1 MKLWSRIRSWM
12 RAVARRGRMEG
23 EMDAELRFHIEAFA
37 EDLVRGGVPREEAL
51 RRARIAFG
59 GIERA
64 KEECREARGVN
75 FVESLLQ
82 DLRYGLRM
90 LGKNPGFTAVVLLTL
105 GLGIGAN
112 TAVFGLA
119 NAIFFNPLPTVQE
132 PKRLMVVHEGLP
144 DGSCCGVPPKSFQ
157 ALRRDTPLFAQTAA
171 YIWTEAT
178 FPGDP
183 LPERFE
189 AAKVSREFFSMLGA
203 RFVLGRN
210 FLPEEFQPGRSVTIL
225 SYGFW
230 QNHFAE
236 DRNVIGRML
245 RLEDR
250 EITIVG
256 VAASDFDF
264 PTGAQLWMPLALSA
278 QDWNQVSPG
287 ELHTLGMLESGLDEK
302 RARPKAAALAAALE
316 RDYPPGRQK
325 LELKLHP
332 FREQINGNLTPVFT
346 MTLMGAAGFLLLIA
360 CTNVANLLLA
370 RGLARKREI
379 TLRTALGARP
389 TRVVRQLLTETALV
403 AVLGALLGLAL
414 ARIGLALLA
423 SGMPA
428 ETARQIAGWS
438 QLGLDKASLVFG
450 TLVTLLVAVLCGVI
464 PAIQTASPK
473 LIECLKGAGAT
484 SSSVPS
490 SLKLRSVF
498 VCAQVSL
505 ALILLTGAGLMIK
518 GFANML
524 GDARS
529 FNPKTLLTVHV
540 DLRGSRYEDSQRR
553 RAFLNEAVERLEAM
567 PGVVS
572 ASVFTTPPL
581 SNNETI
587 WREFVINGRPTLP
600 HERHA
605 VVQTVSANFF
615 RTMGLTVLEGRGFA
629 KSDRE
634 SSMPV
639 TIVSEKLARL
649 SWAGESPI
657 GQHLKL
663 GLPNSD
669 EPWLTV
675 VGVVSDVEYD
685 WTDNAPEKVIY
696 VSYRQFPPVSS
707 HLAARAVGDP
717 HNLAAG
723 IRHELASLD
732 PVLAASDV
740 RTLERLLFGS
750 LGGLFETGGL
760 MTVLGMIGLC
770 VAVVG
775 VYGVMAYV
783 VGQRTRELGI
793 RMVLGASRRAVLMHV
808 LGRGVWLTLVGLCVG
823 LVGANV
829 LTRLVSSFFFGVEPT
844 DAMTFLTVTLL
855 LAFSAFVAC
864 YIPARRA
871 MKVDPMVALRYE

>member
-1 MKLWSRIRSWM
+1 M
-12 RAVARRGRMEG
+12 
-23 EMDAELRFHIEAFA
+23 
-37 EDLVRGGVPREEAL
+37 
-51 RRARIAFG
+51 
-59 GIERA
+59 
-64 KEECREARGVN
+64 N

-389 TRVVRQLLTETALV
+389 TRVVRQLLIEPRGCNRSQSVASRIGAAGLRHACRNSAANCRLV
-403 AVLGALLGLAL
+403 ATGIRQGF
-414 ARIGLALLA
+414 ARFWNPGH
-423 SGMPA
+423 S
-428 ETARQIAGWS
+428 AR
-438 QLGLDKASLVFG
+438 
-450 TLVTLLVAVLCGVI
+450 CGVVRRHPCDTNCEPKTDRMFKRSRRYFLFSPI
-464 PAIQTASPK
+464 ITEASQRVRVR
-473 LIECLKGAGAT
+473 T
-484 SSSVPS
+484 
-490 SLKLRSVF
+490 
-498 VCAQVSL
+498 
-505 ALILLTGAGLMIK
+505 
-518 GFANML
+518 GFARP
-524 GDARS
+524 DSAYRS
-529 FNPKTLLTVHV
+529 
-540 DLRGSRYEDSQRR
+540 
-553 RAFLNEAVERLEAM
+553 RADDQGICE
-567 PGVVS
+567 
-572 ASVFTTPPL
+572 
-581 SNNETI
+581 
-587 WREFVINGRPTLP
+587 
-600 HERHA
+600 HA
-605 VVQTVSANFF
+605 
-615 RTMGLTVLEGRGFA
+615 G
-629 KSDRE
+629 
-634 SSMPV
+634 
-639 TIVSEKLARL
+639 
-649 SWAGESPI
+649 
-657 GQHLKL
+657 
-663 GLPNSD
+663 
-669 EPWLTV
+669 
-675 VGVVSDVEYD
+675 
-685 WTDNAPEKVIY
+685 
-696 VSYRQFPPVSS
+696 
-707 HLAARAVGDP
+707 
-717 HNLAAG
+717 
-723 IRHELASLD
+723 
-732 PVLAASDV
+732 
-740 RTLERLLFGS
+740 
-750 LGGLFETGGL
+750 
-760 MTVLGMIGLC
+760 
-770 VAVVG
+770 
-775 VYGVMAYV
+775 
-783 VGQRTRELGI
+783 
-793 RMVLGASRRAVLMHV
+793 
-808 LGRGVWLTLVGLCVG
+808 
-823 LVGANV
+823 
-829 LTRLVSSFFFGVEPT
+829 
-844 DAMTFLTVTLL
+844 
-855 LAFSAFVAC
+855 
-864 YIPARRA
+864 
-871 MKVDPMVALRYE
+871 